1 MKKVTKI
8 ILIIF
13 AVLIVLGVVAGLC
26 AWNYYK
32 EGIAPVSDK
41 SKEVIVTVENG
52 QTATSVLY
60 TLDEAGLVND
70 VLCGKVYLKLNDV
83 GNLQANSYILNE
95 NMSLEE
101 IFKIMANPTGDQV
114 VQFSVTILDGYSLKE
129 KKDALQRMLKR
140 IGDEEYKK
148 QIMSRLTDDNID
160 EIGKEVKEEMIRR
173 AE

>member
-13 AVLIVLGVVAGLC
+13 AVLIVLGVAAGIF

-60 TLDEAGLVND
+60 TLEEAGLVN
-70 VLCGKVYLKLNDV
+70 
-83 GNLQANSYILNE
+83 E
-95 NMSLEE
+95 
-101 IFKIMANPTGDQV
+101 
-114 VQFSVTILDGYSLKE
+114 DGSINIPEALRPYMGGKE
-129 KKDALQRMLKR
+129 KLIPKH
-140 IGDEEYKK
+140 
-148 QIMSRLTDDNID
+148 
-160 EIGKEVKEEMIRR
+160 
-173 AE
+173 

>member
-13 AVLIVLGVVAGLC
+13 AVLIVLGVSAGIF

-60 TLDEAGLVND
+60 TLEEAGLVND

-101 IFKIMANPTGDQV
+101 IFQIMAKLKICLPKLARIVILNLHYIQIGEESTYI
-114 VQFSVTILDGYSLKE
+114 SVKMFMQIL
-129 KKDALQRMLKR
+129 
-140 IGDEEYKK
+140 I
-148 QIMSRLTDDNID
+148 
-160 EIGKEVKEEMIRR
+160 
-173 AE
+173 